1 MIFADS
7 ELARRLE
14 GLESWAAAESGR
26 ARRRLW
32 PDRDTAVVEVAG
44 GAVCYLGEGSPLNE
58 ARGMGMNG
66 PVSVE
71 EIEAAEQVF
80 FDRGEPARFNVASL
94 AEPSIL
100 EGLATRGYRA
110 TGFENVLYRELDA
123 SEAAPIF
130 PRPPGIAV
138 AEVEPD
144 QVEACGDLLA
154 RGFMAPEEPPPG
166 MGDIF
171 TTARAVDGMVGL
183 MGRVDGEPAGAGC
196 VLIRDGMAMLCIAA
210 TLPEFR
216 NRGVQTAL
224 SHARLALAREAG
236 CSLAT
241 IGTLPGTTSQRNAER
256 LGFRIA
262 YAKLILVRD
271 RP

>member
-1 MIFADS
+1 MSFADG

-14 GLESWAAAESGR
+14 GVESWAAAESGR

-66 PVSVE
+66 SVSVD
-71 EIEAAEQVF
+71 EIEAAERVF
-80 FDRGEPARFNVASL
+80 FDRAESARFNVASL
-94 AEPSIL
+94 ADPSML
-100 EGLATRGYRA
+100 EGLAVRGYRA
-110 TGFENVLYRELDA
+110 TGFENVLYRELKG
-123 SEAAPIF
+123 SEAAQSAQT
-130 PRPPGIAV
+130 PPGIAV
-138 AEVEPD
+138 GEVEPEE
-144 QVEACGDLLA
+144 VEACGNLLA
-154 RGFMAPEEPPPG
+154 RGFVAPEEPTSG

-171 TTARAVDGMVGL
+171 TMARAVGGMVGL
-183 MGRVDGEPAGAGC
+183 MAKVDGEPAGAGC

-224 SHARLALAREAG
+224 FHARLALAHQAG

-262 YAKLILVRD
+262 YTKLILVRD